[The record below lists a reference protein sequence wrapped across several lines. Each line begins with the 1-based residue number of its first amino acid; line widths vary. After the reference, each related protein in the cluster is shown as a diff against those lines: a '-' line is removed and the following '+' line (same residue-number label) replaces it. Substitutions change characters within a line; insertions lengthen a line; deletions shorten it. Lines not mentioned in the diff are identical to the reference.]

1 MADSLIDRVNK
12 AQGLAPEA
20 PAPEA
25 ASTPTDNREA
35 TEKAAAPQTEG
46 DKITEPAAEPVSNE
60 ELSAM
65 YKIKVGD
72 QERELT
78 DKQIAGT
85 FERYRDLN
93 FKHSQMK
100 PVIDT
105 VSQLME
111 RTGIDAEMMNQE
123 IIAALKAKQHNPTM
137 GQQSNDTNT
146 TQQGEKGQAPNELL
160 SGDMLAQYEEQNAVQ
175 LPPMYRELVD
185 SKNATDSKLANIEQ
199 MMQRVLAQAQGVAD
213 AARQSGAQ
221 QAQTQGQL
229 MQQRI
234 SNNIDQAA
242 QRHLGSTA
250 TDAADDFMA
259 FIYERGYTTDDFVDP
274 ALADRAMGDFA
285 NMRNQPEMERLRQ
298 AAQRRQAYSFNGTM
312 GNTAG
317 QGAAEA
323 AAPSAPQTPFDQM
336 ADAAMTKRFG

>member
-1 MADSLIDRVNK
+1 MADNLIDRVSE
-12 AQGLAPEA
+12 AQGLAPKPDNTTE
-20 PAPEA
+20 
-25 ASTPTDNREA
+25 NREA

-46 DKITEPAAEPVSNE
+46 DKITEPAAEAVSNE
-60 ELSAM
+60 ELSAL
-65 YKIKVGD
+65 YKIKMGD
-72 QERELT
+72 QERELSEQ
-78 DKQIAGT
+78 QIAGT

-111 RTGIDAEMMNQE
+111 RTGIDADMMNQE

-137 GQQSNDTNT
+137 GQQSNAPNT
-146 TQQGEKGQAPNELL
+146 TQQGDKGEAPNDLL

-175 LPPMYRELVD
+175 LPPGYRELVAGRD
-185 SKNATDSKLANIEQ
+185 AQSQQLAQMQ
-199 MMQRVLAQAQGVAD
+199 MMMQQLLAQSQGIAS
-213 AARQSGAQ
+213 AARQAGQQ
-221 QAQTQGQL
+221 QAVDRGQL

-234 SNNIDQAA
+234 GQNIDAAA
-242 QRHLGSTA
+242 QRHLGT
-250 TDAADDFMA
+250 TDQSASNDFLA

-274 ALADRAMGDFA
+274 ALADRAMSDFA
-285 NMRNQPEMERLRQ
+285 NLRSQPEMERLRQ
-298 AAQRRQAYSFNGTM
+298 AAQRRQAFSFNGTM

-317 QGAAEA
+317 QGAAAA
-323 AAPSAPQTPFDQM
+323 AAPTEATTPFDQM

>member
-1 MADSLIDRVNK
+1 MAEKNLIDRVNE
-12 AQGLAPEA
+12 AQGLAPKAE
-20 PAPEA
+20 
-25 ASTPTDNREA
+25 TPTDKREA

-46 DKITEPAAEPVSNE
+46 DKVAEPAAEPVSNE
-60 ELSAM
+60 ELSAL
-65 YKIKVGD
+65 YKIKIGD
-72 QERELT
+72 SERELT

-105 VSQLME
+105 VGQLME
-111 RTGIDAEMMNQE
+111 RTGIDAETMNNE
-123 IIAALKAKQHNPTM
+123 IIAALKAKQHNPQM
-137 GQQSNDTNT
+137 GEQTNAPNT
-146 TQQGEKGQAPNELL
+146 TQQGEKGEAPNDLL

-175 LPPMYRELVD
+175 LPPGYRDLVASRD
-185 SKNATDSKLANIEQ
+185 QTSQQLAQMQQ
-199 MMQRVLAQAQGVAD
+199 MMQQLLAQSQGVAN
-213 AARQSGAQ
+213 AARQAGQ
-221 QAQTQGQL
+221 QQSIDRAQL

-234 SNNIDQAA
+234 GQNIDQAA
-242 QRHLGSTA
+242 QRHLGT
-250 TDAADDFMA
+250 TDQSASNDFLA

-274 ALADRAMGDFA
+274 ALADRAMSDFA

-298 AAQRRQAYSFNGTM
+298 AAQRRQAFSFNGTM

-323 AAPSAPQTPFDQM
+323 AAPSAPQTPFEQM

>member
-1 MADSLIDRVNK
+1 MADNLIDRVNE
-12 AQGLAPEA
+12 AQGLAPKTE
-20 PAPEA
+20 
-25 ASTPTDNREA
+25 TPTDKREA

-46 DKITEPAAEPVSNE
+46 DKVTEPAAEPVSNE
-60 ELSAM
+60 ELSAL
-65 YKIKVGD
+65 YKIKIGD
-72 QERELT
+72 SERELT

-105 VSQLME
+105 VGQLME
-111 RTGIDAEMMNQE
+111 RTGIDAETMNNE
-123 IIAALKAKQHNPTM
+123 IIAALKAKQHNPQM
-137 GQQSNDTNT
+137 GQQSNAPNT
-146 TQQGEKGQAPNELL
+146 TQQGEKGEAPNDLL

-175 LPPMYRELVD
+175 LPPGYRDLVASRD
-185 SKNATDSKLANIEQ
+185 QTSQQLAQMQQ
-199 MMQRVLAQAQGVAD
+199 MMQQLLAQSQGVAN
-213 AARQSGAQ
+213 AARQAGQ
-221 QAQTQGQL
+221 QQSIDRAQL

-234 SNNIDQAA
+234 GQNIDQAA
-242 QRHLGSTA
+242 QRHLGT
-250 TDAADDFMA
+250 TDQSASNDFLA

-274 ALADRAMGDFA
+274 ALADRAMSDFA

-298 AAQRRQAYSFNGTM
+298 AAQRRQAFSFNGTM

-323 AAPSAPQTPFDQM
+323 AAPSDPQTPFEQM

>member
-1 MADSLIDRVNK
+1 MADNLIDRVNQ
-12 AQGLAPEA
+12 AQGLAPAE
-20 PAPEA
+20 PQVNE
-25 ASTPTDNREA
+25 TDNREA
-35 TEKAAAPQTEG
+35 TEKAAAPQTEA
-46 DKITEPAAEPVSNE
+46 DKITEPAAEQLGNE
-60 ELSAM
+60 ELSAL
-65 YKIKVGD
+65 YKIKFGD
-72 QERELT
+72 TERELT

-105 VSQLME
+105 VNQLME
-111 RTGIDAEMMNQE
+111 RTGLDADTMNNE

-137 GQQSNDTNT
+137 GQQSGEPNT
-146 TQQGEKGQAPNELL
+146 TQQPDKGQASNDLL
-160 SGDMLAQYEEQNAVQ
+160 SGDMLAQYEEQNAVT

-185 SKNATDSKLANIEQ
+185 SKNATDQRLAQMTQ
-199 MMQRVLAQAQGVAD
+199 MMQQLLAQSQGVAN
-213 AARQSGAQ
+213 AARQAGQQ
-221 QAQTQGQL
+221 QAMTQGQL

-234 SNNIDQAA
+234 GNNIDQAA
-242 QRHLGSTA
+242 QRHLGTTA
-250 TDAADDFMA
+250 TDSANDFMA

-274 ALADRAMGDFA
+274 ALADRAMSDFA

-298 AAQRRQAYSFNGTM
+298 AAQRRQAFSFNGTM

-323 AAPSAPQTPFDQM
+323 AAPTEATTPLDQM
-336 ADAAMTKRFG
+336 TEAAMTKRFG

>member
-1 MADSLIDRVNK
+1 MAEEKNLIDRMNE
-12 AQGLAPEA
+12 AQGLAP
-20 PAPEA
+20 
-25 ASTPTDNREA
+25 ASEIPTDKREA
-35 TEKAAAPQTEG
+35 TEQAAAPQTEG

-111 RTGIDAEMMNQE
+111 RTGIDADTMNQE

-137 GQQSNDTNT
+137 GEQSAQPNT
-146 TQQGEKGQAPNELL
+146 TQQGERRDAPNEIV
-160 SGDMLAQYEEQNAVQ
+160 SGDMLKEYEEQNAVS

-185 SKNATDSKLANIEQ
+185 SKNATDAKLSNMEA
-199 MMQRVLAQAQGVAD
+199 MMQRLLAQAQGVAS
-213 AARQSGAQ
+213 AARQSGQQ
-221 QAQTQGQL
+221 QAADRAQIMQERIGQ
-229 MQQRI
+229 
-234 SNNIDQAA
+234 NIDAAA
-242 QRHLGSTA
+242 QRHLGSQNPEMA
-250 TDAADDFMA
+250 NDFLA
-259 FIYERGYTTDDFVDP
+259 YIYERGYTTDDFVDP

-285 NMRNQPEMERLRQ
+285 NMRNQPEMDRLRQ

-317 QGAAEA
+317 GSAAEA
-323 AAPSAPQTPFDQM
+323 ADTPPATPFDKLT
-336 ADAAMTKRFG
+336 DAAMTRRFG